1 MKSKLRNIPG
11 PGVVLSVFIGAWYAL
26 AYGLD
31 NNFSPI
37 SGKALIVPPPHRMF
51 EGVNDAVRN
60 DVLTASWITFTTA
73 ALGLV
78 IATIVA
84 WTLALVMTQAKWIES
99 SFWPFLVALQA
110 VPIVALVPLI
120 IQIVGVNNQAR
131 VLVVVLIAFFPLV
144 STAVDGLKRVP
155 TAQLDL
161 FRLYG
166 ADKVETFL
174 KLRIPNAI
182 PVALS
187 GVRVSAGLSVVGAV
201 VADFFFARGD
211 LGLGRVI
218 TEYFQSTQPGPMI
231 LASLSASLLGGLFF
245 SLSYLAQAK
254 LNARWSPQ
262 ISLPKNSK

>member
-1 MKSKLRNIPG
+1 MKYNVKRIVG
-11 PGVVLSVFIGAWYAL
+11 PGVVFSLFIGAWYAL
-26 AYGLD
+26 AYGID

-37 SGKALIVPPPHRMF
+37 SGKALVLPPPHRMF
-51 EGVNDAVRN
+51 EGVNEAVRS
-60 DVLTASWITFTTA
+60 DVIAASWITFTTA
-73 ALGLV
+73 SLGLI
-78 IATIVA
+78 IAAIVA
-84 WTLALVMTQAKWIES
+84 WSLALVMAQAKWLES

-120 IQIVGVNNQAR
+120 IQIVGVNNKAR

-155 TAQLDL
+155 TAQEDL

-166 ADKVETFL
+166 ADKFETFL
-174 KLRIPNAI
+174 KLRIPNAV
-182 PVALS
+182 PFVMS

-211 LGLGRVI
+211 LGLGRLI

-231 LASLSASLLGGLFF
+231 LASILAALLGGLFF

-262 ISLPKNSK
+262 ISLRRNDR